1 VGSVLTVMPSSSA
14 SAALMIDWMMQASPV
29 LVVVSVPAS
38 SQAPKKRPSE
48 TSWALT
54 PVTAHGAE
62 RGSDQ

>member
-38 SQAPKKRPSE
+38 SQAPKKAPERDLLSAH
-48 TSWALT
+48 SRYG
-54 PVTAHGAE
+54 HGAE

>member
-38 SQAPKKRPSE
+38 SHAPKKRPSE
-48 TSWALT
+48 TSWRSRRYG
-54 PVTAHGAE
+54 HGAE